1 MRSLRDLSRFRVY
14 LVSSIGDLKRK
25 VIALL
30 DQVSP
35 EYTST
40 FSDIFGK
47 TSSEILK
54 QISAPKDFEEITSDK
69 LFFIVETYLSKKIC
83 H

>member
-1 MRSLRDLSRFRVY
+1 MLYLGIDIGKNSHVASLIDENMRSLRDLSRFRVY
-14 LVSSIGDLKRK
+14 LVFSIGDLKRK

-30 DQVSP
+30 DQVFP
-35 EYTST
+35 EYAST

-54 QISAPKDFEEITSDK
+54 QNSSP
-69 LFFIVETYLSKKIC
+69 
-83 H
+83 